1 MTPERWKRTEELY
14 HAALARPPGGRAA
27 FLAEACPD
35 DESLRRDVES
45 LLVESE
51 SNDGF
56 LEEPPL
62 TMSGHPP
69 TPLIAT
75 TMAGASLGGYQLQA
89 LLGAG
94 GMGEVYRA
102 HDPKLGR
109 NVAIKILP
117 RAFTTHPDRLARF
130 EREARLLASLNH
142 PNICGIYGIEEA
154 EGVRYLILELVEG
167 ETLADSLRAGPSRHA
182 PGSGLPLD
190 RVLTIARQIAD
201 ALEAAH
207 DKGIIHRD
215 LKPANIKITSDGTVK
230 VLDFGLAKSVG
241 GDGSSPDLT
250 QLPEAKPGEA
260 LRGAIIGTAAY
271 MSPEQA
277 RGQRVDKRTDIW
289 AFGSVL
295 YEMLTGRV
303 AFAGDTVSDS
313 IAKILE
319 REPEWSA
326 LPAGTP
332 ASIRRLLV
340 RCLAKDPKKRL
351 RDIGDVRIELD
362 AIDEVLPGPAG
373 TEASA
378 ARRRTAWLPWIAL
391 ILLGAAVGV
400 REAFRPVPLE
410 NALPSAGF
418 KLLTDWPGSEGQA
431 EISPDGKVVAFLA
444 DRDGEI
450 DVFSSQ
456 VGTEV
461 FKNLTENV
469 GPLNPVTIYR
479 WIGFSGDSARLWFG
493 IGGMQTVD
501 MPWSGGV
508 SRGFL
513 VSGAH
518 APAWSSDGRL
528 VFFNQRDSDALMLAD
543 FAGRNAQKID
553 IGWPSA
559 NKAAHNHNM
568 VWSPDNQWIYFAH
581 GVVRD
586 WNHQTDEMDIWRV
599 PPSGGSPERV
609 TYLNTSVTYLAML
622 DQDTLVFIAPEQDGF
637 GSWLWS
643 LDVGKLRTSSGWWR
657 GDRVVPRRIPTGL
670 DQYTSVS
677 ASRNRGPVVA
687 TRANPTANLW
697 SVPILD
703 GRQAGEDDVT
713 PVRVETE
720 RALSPRYARRAVSPL
735 LFYLSAHGTG
745 DRVWG
750 FTTTSFEITKGTE
763 GHVFESPAP
772 APDGSRLAVVLK
784 EAGRRHL
791 AVMNQD
797 GQGSQSLAMAINI
810 QGAADWSPDGG
821 AIAVGG
827 RDGDGDGLFIVPVN
841 GGAPRRIVS
850 SAATDPVWSPS
861 GDFIVYSGLFSGGSA
876 TARRAGSTL
885 QAVRADGQKYDLPLL
900 VGESG
905 AKEELRVS
913 PGGYRFLDQRHL
925 VYRPVPE
932 SLDFWLIDL
941 VTGDR
946 RQITH
951 LGNKGQLRGFDIAP
965 NGKHI
970 VFDRTRQNSDIVL
983 IDLPNK

>member
-1 MTPERWKRTEELY
+1 MTPERWKRIEEFY
-14 HAALARPPGGRAA
+14 HAALARPPGERAA
-27 FLAEACPD
+27 FLAHACPD

-45 LLVESE
+45 LLAEE
-51 SNDGF
+51 EPDDGF
-56 LEEPPL
+56 LDRQTL
-62 TMSGHPP
+62 TMSGPAG
-69 TPLIAT
+69 TPFVAT
-75 TMAGASLGGYQLQA
+75 SISGSSLGGYQLQS

-109 NVAIKILP
+109 DVAIKILP

-142 PNICGIYGIEEA
+142 PNICGIHGIEESD
-154 EGVRYLILELVEG
+154 GIRFLILELVEG
-167 ETLADSLRAGPSRHA
+167 DTLADTLAHA
-182 PGSGLPLD
+182 SPNEAPRGRLPLD
-190 RVLTIARQIAD
+190 RALAVARQIAD
-201 ALEAAH
+201 ALEVAH

-230 VLDFGLAKSVG
+230 VLDFGLAKAVG

-250 QLPEAKPGEA
+250 QLPEVKPGEA
-260 LRGAIIGTAAY
+260 ARGAIMGTAAY

-277 RGQRVDKRTDIW
+277 RGQRLDKRTDVW
-289 AFGSVL
+289 AFGCVL
-295 YEMLTGRV
+295 FEMLTGRV

-319 REPEWSA
+319 REPDWSA
-326 LPAGTP
+326 VPAGTP

-362 AIDEVLPGPAG
+362 AIDEVLPGATT
-373 TEASA
+373 TEVSA
-378 ARRRTAWLPWIAL
+378 ARRRAAWLPWVALIAL
-391 ILLGAAVGV
+391 AAAVALW
-400 REAFRPVPLE
+400 ETFRSVPME

-418 KLLTDWPGSEGQA
+418 TLLTDWPGSEGQA

-456 VGTEV
+456 VGTGD
-461 FKNLTENV
+461 FKNLTENI

-501 MPWSGGV
+501 VPWSGGV
-508 SRGFL
+508 PRPFL

-528 VFFNQRDSDALMLAD
+528 VFFNQLDSDGLLRAD
-543 FAGRNAQKID
+543 SAGRNAQKID
-553 IGWPSA
+553 IDWSTA
-559 NKAAHNHNM
+559 NKAPHNHNM
-568 VWSPDNQWIYFAH
+568 VWSPDNQWIYFVH

-586 WNHQTDEMDIWRV
+586 WNHQSDEMDIWRI
-599 PPSGGSPERV
+599 PPSGGSPERL
-609 TYLNTSVTYLAML
+609 TYLNTSVTYLAIL

-643 LDVGKLRTSSGWWR
+643 LDVGSLRTSGGWW
-657 GDRVVPRRIPTGL
+657 GKHRVIPRRIPTGL

-677 ASRNRGPVVA
+677 ASLNRGPIVA

-703 GRQAGEDDVT
+703 GRQAGEDTVM
-713 PVRVETE
+713 PLRVETE
-720 RALSPRYARRAVSPL
+720 RALSPRYARRSVSPL
-735 LFYLSAHGTG
+735 LFYLSARGTG

-750 FTTTSFEITKGTE
+750 FTTTSFEITKGAE
-763 GHVFESPAP
+763 GPVFESPAP
-772 APDGSRLAVVLK
+772 APDGSRLAIVVK

-797 GQGSQSLAMAINI
+797 GQGSQSLAMDINI

-821 AIAVGG
+821 TIAVGG
-827 RDGDGDGLFIVPVN
+827 RDGDGEGLFIVPVD
-841 GGAPRRIVS
+841 GGAPRRIMS
-850 SAATDPVWSPS
+850 GAAIDPAWSPN
-861 GDFIVYSGLFSGGSA
+861 GDFIVYSGLFSGGTVA
-876 TARRAGSTL
+876 GRRPGAPL
-885 QAVRADGQKYDLPLL
+885 QAVRADGQKYDLPPIE
-900 VGESG
+900 GEAG
-905 AKEELRVS
+905 GLRVS

-941 VTGDR
+941 ITGDR

-951 LGNKGQLRGFDIAP
+951 LANKGHLRGFDIAP
-965 NGKHI
+965 DGKHI
-970 VFDRTRQNSDIVL
+970 VFDRTRQNSDVVL
-983 IDLPNK
+983 IDLPKK